1 MEALPPPPPTSD
13 GMLFVVSTA
22 QRELAIQK
30 QLVGAP
36 ATRLALVKS
45 AVGGQPIFL
54 FDSETRKLYGPYAA
68 EGPGAM
74 NLDPNFRGLPA
85 QVRFS
90 TVARKYQPLPES
102 AVEDLLTFDAGPDAH
117 GRPRPSFTVDSS
129 TVGPLLLLFVLRHHG
144 LYDEDEEEDIEVLG
158 APTSAPAPRRGR
170 PARGGVAPRG
180 RA

>member
-1 MEALPPPPPTSD
+1 MEAPPPPPPTSD

-90 TVARKYQPLPES
+90 VARKCSLCPE
-102 AVEDLLTFDAGPDAH
+102 A
-117 GRPRPSFTVDSS
+117 
-129 TVGPLLLLFVLRHHG
+129 
-144 LYDEDEEEDIEVLG
+144 
-158 APTSAPAPRRGR
+158 RRR
-170 PARGGVAPRG
+170 PAHLRCGP
-180 RA
+180 